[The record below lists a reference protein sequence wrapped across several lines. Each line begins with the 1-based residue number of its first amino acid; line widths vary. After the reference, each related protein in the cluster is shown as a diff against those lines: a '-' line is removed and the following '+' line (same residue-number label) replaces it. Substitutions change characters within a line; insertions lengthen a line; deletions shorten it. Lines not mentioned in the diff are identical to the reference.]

1 MDIKNLMAPGFREI
15 NGGLFSSVEKADV
28 GDGYVKLAEKGV
40 NLMGWAD
47 PFYPEGVLPSHIS
60 DAMKKFIDVGY
71 PAHYTMPIGN
81 SYLKELIAKKLQNY
95 NNLKVDPK
103 RNILITPGSDS
114 GLFYAMLPFIQQGD
128 EILVPDPSYPNN
140 FLNPKLMGGKT
151 VSVPLSSKNNYK
163 LDIEEFQKRVTP
175 KTKMVVLTNPN
186 NPTTTVFS
194 RKELED
200 LAQFIIKNN
209 LILVVDQAFED
220 CILGDEEFLS
230 IASLEGMWE
239 RTVSVFSFSKGM
251 GLSGFRVGYIV
262 ANDKIMDVLYGAAVS
277 VIGATN
283 TLAQIAAIAALEN
296 PEFLEAYNKKFEK
309 RANLVYEKF
318 KDIPGIKLNKP
329 ESGFLSWIDVSKL
342 GDSTEIC
349 KLLIEEAYVA
359 VNDGK
364 NYGVQGDGFI
374 RLVHGTL
381 GTEEKLEN
389 ALERM
394 AEFFVKLGKSR
405 GINV

>member
-47 PFYPEGVLPSHIS
+47 PFYPEGVLPNHIS
-60 DAMKKFIDVGY
+60 DAMKKFIDEGY

-151 VSVPLSSKNNYK
+151 ISVPLSSKNNYK
-163 LDIEEFQKRVTP
+163 LDIDEFQKRVTP

-230 IASLEGMWE
+230 IASLDGMWE

-296 PEFLEAYNKKFEK
+296 PEFLEEYNKKFEK

-349 KLLIEEAYVA
+349 KLLIEEACVA

-389 ALERM
+389 ALDRM
-394 AEFFVKLGKSR
+394 AEFFINLGKSK
-405 GINV
+405 GINI

>member
-1 MDIKNLMAPGFREI
+1 MSIKSLMKEGFKDI

-28 GDGYVKLAEKGV
+28 GDSYVKLAQRGV
-40 NLMGWAD
+40 DLMGWAD
-47 PFYPEGVLPSHIS
+47 PFYPEGDLPKHIS
-60 DAMKKFIDVGY
+60 DAMKNFIENGH
-71 PAHYTMPIGN
+71 PSHYTMPIGN
-81 SYLKELIAKKLQNY
+81 PHLKELIAKKLKYY
-95 NNLKVDPK
+95 NGLDVNPS

-114 GLFYAMLPFIQQGD
+114 GLFYAMLPFIEEGD

-140 FLNPKLMGGKT
+140 FLNPKLLGGKT
-151 VSVPLSSKNNYK
+151 VSVPLSFENNYR
-163 LDIEEFQKRVTP
+163 LDISEFQKRLTK

-194 RKELED
+194 LEELKELSK
-200 LAQFIIKNN
+200 FIIENN

-220 CILGDEEFLS
+220 CILEDKKIVS

-262 ANDKIMDVLYGAAVS
+262 ADDAIMDVLYGAAVS
-277 VIGATN
+277 VLGATN

-296 PEFLEAYNKKFEK
+296 PKFMEEYNKKFEK
-309 RANLVYEKF
+309 RAKLVYEKF
-318 KDIPGIKLNKP
+318 KDIKGIELKKP
-329 ESGFLSWIDVSKL
+329 ESGFLSWINVSEL

-349 KLLIEEAYVA
+349 KRLIEEAGVA

-364 NYGVQGDGFI
+364 NYGSKGEGFI

-381 GTEEKLEN
+381 GSDEKLEK
-389 ALERM
+389 ALDRM
-394 AEFFVKLGKSR
+394 ADFFK
-405 GINV
+405 NN